1 MTDLNFPSVTICS
14 PGLNMEAVKE
24 AILDDFDKW
33 LNETGGNYKEQLD
46 DFMEEK
52 YAKKVKDRN
61 IFEQIKAMN
70 SPHPPSKDNQEC
82 KGCSS
87 GLQTL
92 AACAERNGQHGTT
105 SGSRRKRSSEGKGR
119 FLPTNINVLLE
130 IFKTILC
137 HFQSKL

>member
-33 LNETGGNYKEQLD
+33 LNESGGNYKEQLD
-46 DFMEEK
+46 HFMEEK
-52 YAKKVKDRN
+52 YAKKVGEGN

-70 SPHPPSKDNQEC
+70 SPPSADNQEC
-82 KGCSS
+82 KGCSA

-92 AACAERNGQHGTT
+92 AACTERNGDNGAT
-105 SGSRRKRSSEGKGR
+105 SSSRRKRSSGGNDVSRILIKFSKE
-119 FLPTNINVLLE
+119 
-130 IFKTILC
+130 FK
-137 HFQSKL
+137 F

>member
-1 MTDLNFPSVTICS
+1 MTDLAFPSVTICS

-52 YAKKVKDRN
+52 YARKVGDEN
-61 IFEQIKAMN
+61 IFEQIKALN
-70 SPHPPSKDNQEC
+70 SPPSANSQC
-82 KGCSS
+82 KGCSA

-92 AACAERNGQHGTT
+92 AACSENNGDT
-105 SGSRRKRSSEGKGR
+105 SGSRRKRSSGGKDVSR
-119 FLPTNINVLLE
+119 ILIKFSKE
-130 IFKTILC
+130 FK
-137 HFQSKL
+137 F

>member
-1 MTDLNFPSVTICS
+1 MTDLPFPSVTICS

-52 YAKKVKDRN
+52 YARKVEEGN

-70 SPHPPSKDNQEC
+70 SPPSADNQVC
-82 KGCSS
+82 KGCSA

-92 AACAERNGQHGTT
+92 AACAESNGDNNAN
-105 SGSRRKRSSEGKGR
+105 RRKRSSGGKRG
-119 FLPTNINVLLE
+119 LA
-130 IFKTILC
+130 
-137 HFQSKL
+137 

>member
-1 MTDLNFPSVTICS
+1 MTDLAFPSVTICS

-52 YAKKVKDRN
+52 YAIKVEEGN
-61 IFEQIKAMN
+61 IFDQIKAMN
-70 SPHPPSKDNQEC
+70 SPPSADSQEC
-82 KGCSS
+82 KGCSA

-92 AACAERNGQHGTT
+92 VACSERNRQHGTT
-105 SGSRRKRSSEGKGR
+105 SGSRRKRSSGGKICFGK
-119 FLPTNINVLLE
+119 F
-130 IFKTILC
+130 
-137 HFQSKL
+137 SKLVLGVIFNPNSDIADF

>member
-1 MTDLNFPSVTICS
+1 MTDLAFPSVTICS

-33 LNETGGNYKEQLD
+33 LNETGGNYKDLLD

-70 SPHPPSKDNQEC
+70 SPPSTDNQEC
-82 KGCSS
+82 KGCSA

-92 AACAERNGQHGTT
+92 AACSKRCFSDRLPICLSTCLW
-105 SGSRRKRSSEGKGR
+105 SG
-119 FLPTNINVLLE
+119 N
-130 IFKTILC
+130 
-137 HFQSKL
+137 HD

>member
-1 MTDLNFPSVTICS
+1 MTDLAFPSVTICS

-33 LNETGGNYKEQLD
+33 LNESGGNYKEQLD

-52 YAKKVKDRN
+52 YARKVEEGN

-70 SPHPPSKDNQEC
+70 SPPSADNQEC
-82 KGCSS
+82 KECSA

-92 AACAERNGQHGTT
+92 AACTKSNGQHGTA
-105 SGSRRKRSSEGKGR
+105 SSSRRKRSSGGKDVSR
-119 FLPTNINVLLE
+119 ILIKFLKE
-130 IFKTILC
+130 FK
-137 HFQSKL
+137 F